1 MIKLRHMDTN
11 DKQWLISAIIAP
23 IIVWWL
29 FQGRKKYGT
38 KGMK

>member
-1 MIKLRHMDTN
+1 MILDL
-11 DKQWLISAIIAP
+11 DKDDKAFMVGTILAP

-29 FQGRKKYGT
+29 FYGRRKYGT